1 MFYTVTV
8 QGLGNLLL
16 SPENKQNG
24 ALIFSIFTVYSGVNI
39 VETPYIEIGERKE
52 KIRLRKSLI
61 WDVPPHT
68 LDLDKNKRL
77 ILERVF
83 SRGNIDE
90 FRSVNQ
96 HYSREEI
103 REAVIRIGI
112 LDKKTLHFLSKTYH
126 IKPGDFKCCKK
137 NL

>member
-1 MFYTVTV
+1 M
-8 QGLGNLLL
+8 
-16 SPENKQNG
+16 
-24 ALIFSIFTVYSGVNI
+24 
-39 VETPYIEIGERKE
+39 
-52 KIRLRKSLI
+52 RLRKSLI
-61 WDVPPHT
+61 WDVTPYN
-68 LDLDKNKRL
+68 LDADKNKRL

-96 HYSREEI
+96 YYSKEEI
-103 REAVIRIGI
+103 RDAVKRIGF

-126 IKPGDFKCCKK
+126 IKPGDFRCYKK